1 MNQAIKEFRAQLAE
15 IQNLRAASAVI
26 EWDQQIYMPA
36 GGAEARARQRS
47 TLNQLA
53 HEHFVSAR
61 FAEALERA
69 EAAVSDLDPQSEDP
83 LLVRRMKRDV
93 EKSRRVPVE
102 WVGRFSRETALAHQ
116 VWQAARPKSDFASF
130 KPNLSRIVELR
141 REYAG
146 FFAPFEHIYDPLL
159 DDFEPGMRTAEVQAT
174 FKALRPRQVELLH
187 AISRS
192 GAAVDDAPLYLDYD
206 PHLQRDFALQVVRD
220 FGYDLERGR
229 LDISAHPFTT
239 SFSVNDVRI
248 TTRYQ
253 RNYLNDALFSTL
265 HESGHAMYGQGVAPS
280 LDRTPLIEGASLA
293 IHESQSRM
301 WENFVGRSLPF
312 WKAYYPQLQQLFPS
326 QLGNIKL
333 ESFYR
338 AINVVKPSL
347 IRTEA
352 DEATY
357 NLHIM
362 LRLELEIALLEGTL
376 SIDDLPQ
383 AWDAGMQ
390 DYLGIRPPDVKD
402 GVMQDVHWSGGM
414 FGYFPTYALGNIMA
428 AQLWEKIRQDLPDLD
443 AQIERRKFDGLLG
456 WLRSNIH
463 VHGGLLYPGELLKRA
478 TGSSLTYEPYLRY
491 LQEKYTGI
499 YGL

>member
-1 MNQAIKEFRAQLAE
+1 MNQAIKDFRSRLAE

-26 EWDQQIYMPA
+26 EWDQQTYMPA
-36 GGAEARARQRS
+36 GGAEARARQHS
-47 TLNQLA
+47 TLSQLA
-53 HEHFVSAR
+53 HEHFVSQQ
-61 FAEALERA
+61 FADALEQA
-69 EAAVSDLDPQSEDP
+69 ESAAAALDPQSEDA
-83 LLVRRMKRDV
+83 LLIRRIKREA
-93 EKSRRVPVE
+93 EKSRRVPTE
-102 WVGRFSRETALAHQ
+102 WVGRFSHETSLAQQ
-116 VWQAARPKSDFASF
+116 VWQAARPKSDFAGF
-130 KPNLSRIVELR
+130 KPNLKRIIELR
-141 REYAG
+141 RQYTD

-159 DDFEPGMRTAEVQAT
+159 DDFEPGLKTTEVQAV
-174 FKALRPRQVELLH
+174 FKALRPRQVELVQ
-187 AISRS
+187 AITDRGSK
-192 GAAVDDAPLYLDYD
+192 VDDGPLYLGYD
-206 PHLQRDFALQVVRD
+206 PQLQRQFALGVVRD
-220 FGYDLERGR
+220 FGYDLGRGR
-229 LDISAHPFTT
+229 LDVSAHPFTT

-280 LDRTPLIEGASLA
+280 LDQTPLIEGSSLA

-312 WKAYYPQLQQLFPS
+312 WKAYYPQLQQLFHS
-326 QLGNIKL
+326 QLGDVKL

-362 LRLELEIALLEGTL
+362 LRLELEIALLEGSL
-376 SIDDLPQ
+376 SVDDLPE
-383 AWDAGMQ
+383 AWDSRMQ
-390 DYLGIRPPDVKD
+390 DYLGIKPPDNKD

-443 AQIERRKFDGLLG
+443 AQIERRQFGGLLG
-456 WLRSNIH
+456 WLHDNIH
-463 VHGGLLYPGELLKRA
+463 VHGGLLYPGELLERA
-478 TGSSLTYEPYLRY
+478 TGSGLTYEPYLHY
-491 LQEKYTGI
+491 LQEKYSKI
-499 YGL
+499 YRL